1 MCVTLF
7 VRSDRIRFYDIF
19 TRFPNILCESVTKVE
34 LRPNDERVTSEVPR
48 FPTCPRPNNL
58 LLFRLFHICPHIC
71 HIIFLFCSWTKKW
84 NKNDHTDF
92 HRDPPP
98 HNMHGFNMSNMGLR
112 HDEQGG
118 GHMSQ
123 IILSKNCSYVPG
135 QDPYF
140 APKYPFPISAS
151 MRALLALPERCLS
164 KTSKSFIGM
173 RNSAPPD
180 NFLPLQWV
188 STFY

>member
-1 MCVTLF
+1 MWRVKCLDFQLAQGLIISYCSDFFTFVLIFVISYLSYYISLIFAMNFHGLNIWSLRSFPLF
-7 VRSDRIRFYDIF
+7 A
-19 TRFPNILCESVTKVE
+19 VE
-34 LRPNDERVTSEVPR
+34 L
-48 FPTCPRPNNL
+48 
-58 LLFRLFHICPHIC
+58 
-71 HIIFLFCSWTKKW
+71 KKW
-84 NKNDHTDF
+84 NNNVHTDF

-123 IILSKNCSYVPG
+123 IILSKNCSYVPE

>member
-1 MCVTLF
+1 MKCLDFQLAQGLIISYCSDFFTF
-7 VRSDRIRFYDIF
+7 VLVFVISYFCF
-19 TRFPNILCESVTKVE
+19 AVE
-34 LRPNDERVTSEVPR
+34 L
-48 FPTCPRPNNL
+48 
-58 LLFRLFHICPHIC
+58 
-71 HIIFLFCSWTKKW
+71 KKW

-92 HRDPPP
+92 HKDPPP

-123 IILSKNCSYVPG
+123 IILSKNCSYVPE

-151 MRALLALPERCLS
+151 MRALLALPERGLS

-180 NFLPLQWV
+180 NILPLR
-188 STFY
+188 